1 VTSSTLIRPRLTLLD
16 RAHIEQIH
24 DSTRQ
29 ILATVGVRVDSEPAR
44 QLLCRASGVKME
56 GDRVLISPERVEKA
70 LQTAPSRIDIY
81 DQRGEVACRL
91 GSGEARFGVG
101 VTALYYQDPVTDE
114 VTPFERRHFR
124 SMIRLGNALPSFDVV
139 STVGIIQDLSPQV
152 VDLYATLEMTAN
164 TVKPLILLVSD
175 ERRFADVVRLL
186 EHLHGDLASY
196 PFAVPYVNPI
206 TPLVINAGTVQKMM
220 VATEHGLPF
229 IFSNYGMIGAT
240 TPITPG
246 GTLVLLNAELLAG
259 LTLSQVIEEGT
270 PVILG
275 SLPASFDMR
284 GMGTFYQ
291 PRGYLVSLACAEM
304 MAYYGLPHCGTSG
317 SGVGWGPG
325 LVAAGHQW
333 INHLIACTST
343 MELIPFVGD
352 NLGAKAFSPAIVV
365 YANEVIRQA
374 RTFSGGFGL
383 DEVAIDLEDI
393 AGVGPGGTFL
403 DSDRTFERFR
413 DAYDQSE
420 VLSHLTLEAW
430 QDRGAPRSEEVLR
443 RHTRDV
449 IANLQPPSDYEELL
463 ARGEAFIRGLDIL

>member
-1 VTSSTLIRPRLTLLD
+1 MPIRPRLTLLD
-16 RAHIEQIH
+16 QAHLEQIH
-24 DSTRQ
+24 DSSLQ
-29 ILATVGVRVDSEPAR
+29 ILASVGVRVDSEPALH
-44 QLLCRASGVKME
+44 LLGRASGISLE
-56 GDRVLISPERVEKA
+56 GDRVLISPERVERA
-70 LQTAPSRIDIY
+70 LETAPSEIDIY
-81 DQRGEVACRL
+81 DRQGAFRFQL

-101 VTALYYQDPVTDE
+101 VTALYYQDPETDE
-114 VTPFERRHFR
+114 VAPFERRHFR

-139 STVGIIQDLSPQV
+139 STVGIIQDLPPEI
-152 VDLYATLEMTAN
+152 VDLYATLEMMAN
-164 TVKPLILLVSD
+164 TVKPLVLLVSD
-175 ERRFADVVRLL
+175 EHRFVDVVRLL
-186 EHLHGDLASY
+186 EHLHGDLASR
-196 PFAVPYVNPI
+196 PFAIPYVNPI
-206 TPLVINAGTVQKMM
+206 TPLVINAGTVEKMM
-220 VATEHGLPF
+220 VAIERGLPF
-229 IFSNYGMIGAT
+229 IFSNYGMIGAS

-259 LTLSQVIEEGT
+259 LTLSQAIDEGT

-275 SLPASFDMR
+275 SLPASFDMK

-304 MAYYGLPHCGTSG
+304 MAHYGLPHCGTSG

-333 INHLIACTST
+333 MNHLIASTST

-383 DEVAIDLEDI
+383 DEVSLDLRDI
-393 AGVGPGGTFL
+393 ADVGPGGTFL

-413 DAYDQSE
+413 DVYDQSE
-420 VLSHLTLEAW
+420 VLPHLTLEAW

-443 RHTRDV
+443 RHTQDL
-449 IANLQPPSDYEELL
+449 IANLEPPSDCDDLL
-463 ARGEAFIRGLDIL
+463 TLGEAFIRDLGIA